1 MYATYIFF
9 SDDSTN
15 QTPWWT
21 ADCMATSIDDFE
33 ATVEFVLEEDDPCA
47 VNTIYV
53 SNRSNAGK
61 VRGH

>member
-1 MYATYIFF
+1 
-9 SDDSTN
+9 
-15 QTPWWT
+15 
-21 ADCMATSIDDFE
+21 MATSVDDFE
-33 ATVEFVLEEDDPCA
+33 ATIEFVLEEDDPCA